1 MLKVL
6 KSVLGFHPMEQ
17 MSGKST
23 SSVTRTF
30 SSLACKSAC
39 NSIKCTYK
47 KTINDKTEHSGWGI
61 GFARTGWTELVLK
74 RFLKVEN
81 VGILWLESLI
91 APNLEL
97 CGLHFCVTTL
107 WLSGYIKSTLTLLV

>member
-6 KSVLGFHPMEQ
+6 KSVLGFHPMVQ

-39 NSIKCTYK
+39 NSIKCTYE
-47 KTINDKTEHSGWGI
+47 KTINDRTEHSGWGT
-61 GFARTGWTELVLK
+61 GFARTGRNRIRPEVLFEG
-74 RFLKVEN
+74 REHGN
-81 VGILWLESLI
+81 SLARI
-91 APNLEL
+91 AD
-97 CGLHFCVTTL
+97 
-107 WLSGYIKSTLTLLV
+107 SSKS